1 MDSVDGQFQ
10 GSEPNPRTPYGGG
23 DGTPRTPL
31 DIRIMAV
38 LAAARFHGFE
48 LDRDDMRVAKGENP
62 PPAAFVRWLQNAG
75 LWARATQMK
84 WRQLVSMS
92 DSRPVVLFLKDG
104 SAAVMV
110 RTDAS
115 RNLVWLKDPSSSFD
129 SDPVAV
135 DELRLSQAWSGTV
148 LLLRPERGLAQE
160 DQPFSVS
167 WLISLVMIEKKLLRD
182 IIVGSVTL
190 AILTIF
196 PPLIIMTVVD
206 RVVTHRSWS
215 TLMMVTGLL
224 VAATF
229 YEAVISWCRR
239 MQILFVAT
247 RLDAKLGLYTFRRLL
262 GLPIDFFERMPAG
275 QIMHAL
281 HETGKIKQFL
291 TGRMLSTALDFITL
305 MIIIPVL
312 FILNPTLTWLIVAC
326 SACILLIILAFMP
339 AYRRLYRKYIEAEIA
354 KGVTMVETIHGIR
367 TVKSLAMEQ
376 TQKDE
381 WDKRTAAAGEAN
393 LAAQKLANW
402 PATLVAPFEAVMT
415 RFVILIGAAMILDN
429 GSGSVGS
436 LFAFMMLSGR
446 VASPLVSLSKLIEDL
461 EEQRTAVGYAASILN
476 SRPETTNPSAGLRP
490 RFDGAVSFNR
500 VEFTYP
506 GSRTKA
512 LDGVTFDIP
521 PGTMLGLVGRSG
533 SGKSTITRLLQG
545 INRDYEGF
553 VKIDGMDL
561 REINLT
567 HLRRSFGVVLQD
579 NFLFRGTIRE
589 NILAGRPGLT
599 LTDAVRAARLA
610 GAEEFIERMPM
621 GYETFIEEG
630 SPNLSGGQR
639 QRLAIARALIHD
651 PRILILDEATSALDP
666 ESEAL
671 VNANIKRIAHGRT
684 MVIVSH
690 RLSSIMDCHQIMVM
704 DRGKV
709 VDIGTHDELVER
721 CAIYRHLWMQQ
732 NRHID
737 AALERNAAAAAL
749 MQGN

>member
-1 MDSVDGQFQ
+1 MDSIDNQFP
-10 GSEPNPRTPYGGG
+10 EPLDPTGAPYG
-23 DGTPRTPL
+23 DGEALPRTPL
-31 DIRIMAV
+31 EIRIMAV
-38 LAAARFHGFE
+38 LAAARFYGYE
-48 LDRDDMRVAKGENP
+48 LDRNDMRVAKGETP
-62 PPAAFVRWLQNAG
+62 PPAAYVKWLQGAG
-75 LWARATQMK
+75 MWARATQVK

-92 DSRPVVLFLKDG
+92 DARPVILLLDDG
-104 SAAVMV
+104 SAALMV
-110 RTDAS
+110 RTDPA
-115 RNLVWLKDPSSSFD
+115 RNVVWLKDPAATFE
-129 SDPVAV
+129 SDPVPV
-135 DELRLSQAWSGTV
+135 DELRLSQAWSGLV
-148 LLLRPERGLAQE
+148 LLLRPERGLTPDE
-160 DQPFSVS
+160 QPFSVH
-167 WLISLVMIEKKLLRD
+167 WIVSLVLREKKLLRD
-182 IIVGSVTL
+182 ILVGSVTL

-215 TLMMVTGLL
+215 TLTL
-224 VAATF
+224 VALLLGCAAI

-239 MQILFVAT
+239 QQILFVAT
-247 RLDAKLGLYTFRRLL
+247 RLDAKLGLYIFRRLL
-262 GLPIDFFERMPAG
+262 GLPIDFFERKPAG
-275 QIMHAL
+275 EIMHAL

-291 TGRMLSTALDFITL
+291 TGRMLATALDFITL
-305 MIIIPVL
+305 LVILPVL
-312 FILNPTLTWLIVAC
+312 FILNPLLTLLILACGLAIVGVIVA
-326 SACILLIILAFMP
+326 FMAP
-339 AYRRLYRKYIEAEIA
+339 YRRLYAKYIEAEIA
-354 KGVTMVETIHGIR
+354 KGVTLVETIHGIR
-367 TVKSLAMEQ
+367 TVKSLAMEPV
-376 TQKDE
+376 QKDE

-402 PATLVAPFEAVMT
+402 PATLVQPLESIMT
-415 RFVILIGAAMILDN
+415 RFVILIGAAMILSD
-429 GSGSVGS
+429 GTGSVGS

-446 VASPLVSLSKLIEDL
+446 VASPLVSLSKLIEDA
-461 EEQRTAVGYAASILN
+461 EEQRTAVAYASSILN
-476 SRPETTNPSAGLRP
+476 SRPESTNPSAGVRP
-490 RFDGAVSFNR
+490 RFEGAVSFNK

-512 LDGVTFDIP
+512 LDGVTFEIP
-521 PGTMLGLVGRSG
+521 AGTMLGLVGRSG

-545 INRDYEGF
+545 INREYEGF

-561 REINLT
+561 REINLA

-610 GAEEFIERMPM
+610 GAEEFIERMPL
-621 GYETFIEEG
+621 GYETWVEEG

-709 VDIGTHDELVER
+709 IDIGAHDELVER
-721 CAIYRHLWMQQ
+721 CAIYRHLWAQQ

-737 AALERNAAAAAL
+737 AALERNAAL
-749 MQGN
+749 IQGN